1 MDSQFQMKFKN
12 KVAILGFGSIGQAI
26 LPLLFKH
33 LGLSSSQVLI
43 LTKTTDGRPIAE
55 KFGLNIQQVTVTEEN
70 YFEILNKNLQRG
82 DFLLNLSVGVSSL
95 DLIKY
100 CQENHIL
107 YLDASTE
114 PWEGQYIDPSISAS
128 LRTNYALRESV
139 LQHKKDK
146 ASTAILTHGANP
158 GLVSH
163 FVKQALLNLALDND
177 INSTKFKKTN
187 DWGRLAQMLEIK
199 AIHIAERDSQTS
211 NQIKKPKEFVNTWSI
226 EGLISEASQ
235 PAELGWGT
243 HEIHWP
249 QDAKRHTFG
258 SNCAI
263 YLNRSGVATKVRTW
277 TPSYGSFNGFLITHA
292 EALSIAD
299 YLTVR
304 SEGEVHY
311 RPTVHYAYYPC
322 PDAILSLHELEGKEG
337 TQEALQSE
345 KRFILNDIIEG
356 TDELGVLLM
365 GNKKGAYWFGSQ
377 LSIKEARQLV
387 PYNNATSLQV
397 VAGVL
402 AGMMWGIK
410 NPTQGVVEPE
420 NMDHEYVLDLAFPYL
435 GKVGGYYTNWTPLQE
450 RAALFEEQL
459 DPEDPWQFINFRV
472 N

>member
-1 MDSQFQMKFKN
+1 M
-12 KVAILGFGSIGQAI
+12 
-26 LPLLFKH
+26 
-33 LGLSSSQVLI
+33 
-43 LTKTTDGRPIAE
+43 
-55 KFGLNIQQVTVTEEN
+55 
-70 YFEILNKNLQRG
+70 
-82 DFLLNLSVGVSSL
+82 
-95 DLIKY
+95 
-100 CQENHIL
+100 
-107 YLDASTE
+107 
-114 PWEGQYIDPSISAS
+114 
-128 LRTNYALRESV
+128 
-139 LQHKKDK
+139 
-146 ASTAILTHGANP
+146 
-158 GLVSH
+158 
-163 FVKQALLNLALDND
+163 
-177 INSTKFKKTN
+177 
-187 DWGRLAQMLEIK
+187 
-199 AIHIAERDSQTS
+199 
-211 NQIKKPKEFVNTWSI
+211 
-226 EGLISEASQ
+226 
-235 PAELGWGT
+235 
-243 HEIHWP
+243 HWP